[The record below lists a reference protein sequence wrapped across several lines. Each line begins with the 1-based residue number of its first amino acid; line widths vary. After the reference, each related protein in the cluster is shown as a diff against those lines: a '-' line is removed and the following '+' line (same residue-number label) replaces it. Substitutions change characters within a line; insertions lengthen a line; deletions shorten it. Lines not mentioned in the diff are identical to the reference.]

1 MSNDV
6 HQSVTLQNRCLAS
19 PDCCFAI
26 YLIDN
31 HYCLLYVIGAAPKT
45 GQDFKPA
52 GGTIQSKNYPDD
64 YPNRDRQVI
73 KFALLWGEAQLCL
86 PYVCL

>member
-1 MSNDV
+1 MPNDVHQSNLESVSTNAIYIIPV

-19 PDCCFAI
+19 PDFCSAT

-31 HYCLLYVIGAAPKT
+31 LNVIGAAPKI
-45 GQDFKPA
+45 GQDYKPA

-64 YPNRDRQVI
+64 YPNYDNQV
-73 KFALLWGEAQLCL
+73 KQKC
-86 PYVCL
+86 